1 MATQENGS
9 TQFFLP
15 CFREVIMAKDTSI
28 AETIDYDNICPI
40 VYALSIIGQKWK
52 IPILWHLAEE
62 GTLRYNELKRGV
74 YGITN
79 MMLTKSLQELEVHGL
94 ITRTSYNSIP
104 PKVEY
109 TLSERGRSLIPLLKE
124 FDAWGRSQIDYD
136 RAKS

>member
-1 MATQENGS
+1 M
-9 TQFFLP
+9 P
-15 CFREVIMAKDTSI
+15 K
-28 AETIDYDNICPI
+28 ETPFTEPIDYDNICPI

-52 IPILWHLAEE
+52 IPILWHLADE

-79 MMLTKSLQELEVHGL
+79 IMLTKSLQELEAHGL
-94 ITRTSYNSIP
+94 ITRTSYDSIP

-109 TLSERGRSLIPLLKE
+109 ALSERGRSLIPLLRE

-136 RAKS
+136 RAQNDQSEE

>member
-1 MATQENGS
+1 M
-9 TQFFLP
+9 P
-15 CFREVIMAKDTSI
+15 KDTRFT
-28 AETIDYDNICPI
+28 EPIDYDNICPI

-52 IPILWHLAEE
+52 IPILWHLADE

-79 MMLTKSLQELEVHGL
+79 IMLTKSLKELETHGL
-94 ITRTSYNSIP
+94 ITRTSYDSIP

-109 TLSERGRSLIPLLKE
+109 ALSERGRSLVPLLKE

-136 RAKS
+136 RAQS